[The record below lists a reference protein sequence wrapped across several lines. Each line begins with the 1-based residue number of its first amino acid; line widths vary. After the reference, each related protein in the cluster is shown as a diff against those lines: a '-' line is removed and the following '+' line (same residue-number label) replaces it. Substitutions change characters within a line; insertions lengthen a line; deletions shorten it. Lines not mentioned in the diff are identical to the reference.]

1 MLAQLYFG
9 LKKYFAKKSPFFCH
23 VSTQKSKHFFTAN
36 QKDFGP
42 IVNDVIPLFSVHK
55 FLKRIYEFLCFFQ
68 WKK

>member
-1 MLAQLYFG
+1 M
-9 LKKYFAKKSPFFCH
+9 
-23 VSTQKSKHFFTAN
+23 QKSKHFFTAN
-36 QKDFGP
+36 QEDFGP